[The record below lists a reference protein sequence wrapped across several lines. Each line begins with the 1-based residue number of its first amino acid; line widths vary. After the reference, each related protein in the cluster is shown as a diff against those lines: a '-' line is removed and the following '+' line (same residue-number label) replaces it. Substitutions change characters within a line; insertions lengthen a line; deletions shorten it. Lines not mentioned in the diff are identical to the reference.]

1 MKEIEKFTDQQIAD
15 YLGQLDG
22 WEYVDGAIETTFE
35 FKDFKEA
42 FSVMTRI
49 AFECEAQGHHP
60 DWSNVYKT
68 VNIRLSTHDANGVTE
83 KDFVLARSIEEIIE
97 SE

>member
-35 FKDFKEA
+35 FKNKSDLCCVA
-42 FSVMTRI
+42 VMPHSRK
-49 AFECEAQGHHP
+49 P
-60 DWSNVYKT
+60 LSN
-68 VNIRLSTHDANGVTE
+68 L
-83 KDFVLARSIEEIIE
+83 F
-97 SE
+97 

>member
-1 MKEIEKFTDQQIAD
+1 MKEPEKFTDQQIAD
-15 YLGQLDG
+15 YLSQLDG

-68 VNIRLSTHDANGVTE
+68 VNIGTQTWM
-83 KDFVLARSIEEIIE
+83 ARSIEEIIE